1 MQSWNRACQRGA
13 RVPGCA
19 KKDWYRGGEVGWK
32 AHTFYKVHRGLGGG
46 PGRVGRGELGNVG
59 KYCGNRGKSTPPDF
73 TVERGS

>member
-1 MQSWNRACQRGA
+1 M
-13 RVPGCA
+13 
-19 KKDWYRGGEVGWK
+19 GWK